1 MHSFQHLDL
10 KTLRKICSK
19 YNLHVKIAKYSK
31 LSKEQLIP
39 HMEKHL
45 HINEQGKIKMREG
58 AYDNVNSEL
67 NKMVEELHAKLKAV
81 KEKIKKPKERP
92 IIKLDE
98 LEEKKLEEKIK
109 KAPPKKASPKKE
121 TKAQIKKKLANEK
134 RLKKLHDAE
143 KKVEE
148 NREKYIKSLNKDDY
162 KKYMFLMK
170 KAQEQ
175 GAPITYLDNNS
186 KIHFSKIADLMEVL
200 NLQDFMLEDKNEE
213 FEKAKKTKKEIL
225 EKMEKIKIPKIP
237 VPTAPPP
244 HIVPKPP
251 TMPPPAHLKKGL
263 NLGGVKLPPK
273 KTFEMAKAEKEA
285 LMPKIDMIQ
294 QELQRLEK
302 MIHMDEKEN
311 KKEHQKLE
319 KEIHEPSHMPLKE
332 PKTEKDKEQYLLKEW
347 EDDNLGY
354 LFDNYDYHKGTGEN
368 LTKVIDK
375 LNQKEGYIIDTYLM
389 SMTKKYNNSVVE
401 KYGVK
406 ALFDG
411 IKKLA
416 EHYGA
421 EKFASVLDKD
431 IGFSLPKG
439 YLNAKNTK
447 KVTDY
452 VNEHKK

>member
-45 HINEQGKIKMREG
+45 HINEQGKIKMRDG
-58 AYDNVNSEL
+58 VCDNVSNEL
-67 NKMVEELHAKLKAV
+67 SKMVEELHAKLKVV
-81 KEKIKKPKERP
+81 KEKIKKPRAKKERL
-92 IIKLDE
+92 IININPKAG
-98 LEEKKLEEKIK
+98 EERIKKIDEKIK
-109 KAPPKKASPKKE
+109 KQEEKAERKAERIAKKE
-121 TKAQIKKKLANEK
+121 RKSKLEQEK
-134 RLKKLHDAE
+134 ILKKLDDAR
-143 KKVEE
+143 KKAED
-148 NREKYIKSLNKDDY
+148 NREKYIKSLNKDEY
-162 KKYMFLMK
+162 EKYMFLMK

-175 GAPITYLDNNS
+175 GAPTTYLDNNS

-200 NLQDFMLEDKNEE
+200 NLQDYMLDNKNEE

-263 NLGGVKLPPK
+263 NLGVKLPPK

-311 KKEHQKLE
+311 AKEHHKLE
-319 KEIHEPSHMPLKE
+319 EEINERSRIYHALLGHLEG
-332 PKTEKDKEQYLLKEW
+332 KDFFHKQK
-347 EDDNLGY
+347 
-354 LFDNYDYHKGTGEN
+354 NYN
-368 LTKVIDK
+368 I
-375 LNQKEGYIIDTYLM
+375 NFFQ
-389 SMTKKYNNSVVE
+389 
-401 KYGVK
+401 
-406 ALFDG
+406 
-411 IKKLA
+411 
-416 EHYGA
+416 
-421 EKFASVLDKD
+421 
-431 IGFSLPKG
+431 
-439 YLNAKNTK
+439 
-447 KVTDY
+447 
-452 VNEHKK
+452 